1 MVLDNQN
8 PTVYAHQTPRERI
21 VTPQELDENVIDPF
35 DAREVFD
42 MIRFLFIYCTKK
54 QSVKFN

>member
-21 VTPQELDENVIDPF
+21 VTPQELDENVTDPF
-35 DAREVFD
+35 DAREIFD
-42 MIRFLFIYCTKK
+42 MIRFLLIIQYKK
-54 QSVKFN
+54 AVSKI